1 MCLFFL
7 ATKRKSG
14 TFNYVTDYQ
23 ITSVKK
29 ENLDLKKE
37 EEEIKRKRLLSQL
50 NRSCKVF
57 RTLLPFFHNFTILN

>member
-1 MCLFFL
+1 MCFFL

-23 ITSVKK
+23 MTSVKK

-37 EEEIKRKRLLSQL
+37 EEEIK
-50 NRSCKVF
+50 
-57 RTLLPFFHNFTILN
+57 TE

>member
-1 MCLFFL
+1 MCFFL

-23 ITSVKK
+23 MTSVKK

-37 EEEIKRKRLLSQL
+37 EEEIKRKRL
-50 NRSCKVF
+50 
-57 RTLLPFFHNFTILN
+57 FHNLIEVVRSFGPCSPFSIILRF